1 LEDKLVALLLLDSE
15 LCYWFLFKLIDFFFE
30 MACMLS
36 SFFLYII
43 VVRDYSKKQKNWFD
57 YYNSDFDLLGKNKLS

>member
-1 LEDKLVALLLLDSE
+1 
-15 LCYWFLFKLIDFFFE
+15 